1 MLPFLIRYS
10 SRSCQ
15 LTPPGGIQC
24 PPELVNA
31 CAINS
36 LAVIP
41 TVTDGNCGVD
51 AFRLVVLDASNTSVA
66 LHDLACI
73 KSLKKA
79 GGASEQI
86 SHLRKKAVAWMAA
99 NRTAEMWEGMTFEFL
114 ALAMSQSSTG
124 YAQHL
129 QNMSEDKSWIDASV
143 LHALGCVFKVNVV
156 ITQSNS
162 DPAFVGFSLSENSPA
177 PHAYVTVALHNDR
190 HFWAT
195 SRVQERF
202 AIVPYDNGDF
212 LQHHL
217 AVNSATDLRTRKNQ
231 AASDSE
237 SDGYICTA
245 PDVTLSPYDLDEDTA
260 CAELDMILAM
270 RDWNAFDE
278 PQPDLV
284 TALQRLAAC
293 YAGSPTQHEHMC
305 LVRQQAWLAL
315 SAESQGAARL
325 PPESEYRGSLR
336 WRLRRRQVV
345 SVGHGGKSSVTAHM
359 LRVHGQIT
367 HEVVEKALQ
376 RECCHEKCI
385 ATFAANVSTV
395 RNWRLLW
402 HSAPANAKH
411 EMLMDFI
418 RRQYEEYQHNPIN
431 EFRIKYR
438 VLGVDVCR
446 PTFIAVTGI
455 GCSFITACRKD
466 VLDGRKSYHVMY
478 DNCFE
483 GEGGPRSNQRTATYL
498 DARAWI
504 VEYART
510 HASQSPITGSY
521 ELPAGR
527 KLFYHACYRWD
538 REQKKMPAA
547 DISNFRAAWRMECPH
562 IKITTS
568 TNKFTQ
574 CGLCSFLR
582 RQMDLCPRSNQSLL
596 QSLRSRLGAHFNF
609 QSAQRVKVDEIA
621 ERCRQS
627 GGNAWFFTIDKMDQ
641 TATIMPTIWSQLSSP
656 LFKLGSRL
664 VCGVVGSEWA
674 GPSHT
679 QMLLRSVF
687 QDVSGGSET
696 QCSIVLTN
704 LLHVARREG
713 RLPLEVVMNPDNTP
727 KESKHQYMLHF
738 QMWLLCVLRDTC
750 FYSFSTVFLIVGHT
764 HNALDRFFS
773 RLVVALR
780 GCNYDTIDDMWEIIT
795 NALNAFD
802 IQVCHTKQTW
812 AFKELSDKNN
822 AAHLPSIAKLH
833 FVHAVNI
840 FRMPQGIFMKWKQY
854 VTDEIWSTP
863 VCIVQARQMRY
874 IAARPVQK
882 RFSMRDEMLAWLGK
896 YTNYLADMQGSYNLH
911 KQGIQWL
918 EKVIKHEHQEFNDN
932 TPLEH
937 IINELVHIGE
947 SQGRQPHAVP
957 CEIPDDQIVALFPG
971 ADLPNVPVE
980 TLVQVEGIWP
990 QQAPPPVPIQ
1000 GRLVICQALGMNIG
1014 DADDDNDNYYGNG
1027 NDKIMIMQST

>member
-1 MLPFLIRYS
+1 MQKGCVLPFLIRYS
-10 SRSCQ
+10 SRSC
-15 LTPPGGIQC
+15 LLPPPVGIPC

-36 LAVIP
+36 LAVRA
-41 TVTDGNCGVD
+41 TVTDGNCGID
-51 AFRLVVLDASNTSVA
+51 AFRQAVLEESRATAA
-66 LHDLACI
+66 LHNLACT
-73 KSLKKA
+73 KRLKKA
-79 GGASEQI
+79 GGVNEQI
-86 SHLRKKAVAWMAA
+86 SHLRKTAVDWMVV
-99 NRTAEMWEGMTFEFL
+99 NRHTEMWDGMTFGFL
-114 ALAMSQSSTG
+114 AVAMSQSTTG
-124 YAQHL
+124 YANHL
-129 QNMSEDKSWIDASV
+129 QTMSQDKSWIDASV

-156 ITQSNS
+156 IIQSNS
-162 DPAFVGFSLSENSPA
+162 DPAFVGFSMSDNSPA

-217 AVNSATDLRTRKNQ
+217 GVNSAKGSRKHEVQ
-231 AASDSE
+231 AASGSE
-237 SDGYICTA
+237 SDGYICAA
-245 PDVTLSPYDLDEDTA
+245 PDVTLSPYDLDADTA

-284 TALQRLAAC
+284 TALQKLAAC
-293 YAGSPTQHEHMC
+293 YAGSPTQQEHMC

-325 PPESEYRGSLR
+325 PPESEFRGALR
-336 WRLRRRQVV
+336 WRLRKRQVV
-345 SVGHGGKSSVTAHM
+345 SIGNRGKNSVTAQM
-359 LRVHGQIT
+359 LSVHSRIT
-367 HEVVEKALQ
+367 QEVVEKALEG
-376 RECCHEKCI
+376 ECCQHGCLG
-385 ATFAANVSTV
+385 TFVPNASAV

-418 RRQYEEYQHNPIN
+418 RRQVVEYQKRPIN
-431 EFRIKYR
+431 ELQIRYR

-446 PTFIAVTGI
+446 SAFIAVTGI
-455 GCSFITACRKD
+455 GCSFITKCRND

-478 DNCFE
+478 DNSFE
-483 GEGGPRSNQRTATYL
+483 GEGGPRRNQRTATYL

-504 VEYART
+504 IEYART

-538 REQKKMPAA
+538 REQRKLPAA
-547 DISNFRAAWRMECPH
+547 DISNFRAAWRIECPH
-562 IKITTS
+562 IKITSS

-574 CGLCSFLR
+574 CGLCAFLK

-596 QSLRSRLGAHFNF
+596 QGLRTRLGAHFNF

-641 TATIMPTIWSQLSSP
+641 TATICPTIWSQLSSP
-656 LFKLGSRL
+656 LFKLGTRL

-679 QMLLRSVF
+679 QMLLRSAL

-713 RLPLEVVMNPDNTP
+713 RLPHEVIMNPDNTP
-727 KESKHQYMLHF
+727 KESKNQYMLHF
-738 QMWLLCVLRDTC
+738 QIWLLCVLRDTC

-773 RLVVALR
+773 RLVVSLR

-812 AFKELSDKNN
+812 AFKELSDKSN
-822 AAHLPSIAKLH
+822 AVHLPSISKLH
-833 FVHAVNI
+833 FVHAMNI

-863 VCIVQARQMRY
+863 VCIVQARQMRH
-874 IAARPVQK
+874 IAALCPSPVQK
-882 RFSMRDEMLAWLGK
+882 KFAMRDEMLAWLGR
-896 YTNYLADMQGSYNLH
+896 YTNYLSDMHGTYDLH
-911 KQGIQWL
+911 KQGIKWL
-918 EKVIKHEHQEFNDN
+918 ENVIKHEHQEFNDY
-932 TPLEH
+932 TPLDH
-937 IINELVHIGE
+937 IINELVHIGQ
-947 SQGRQPHAVP
+947 SQGRPPQAVP

-971 ADLPNVPVE
+971 GDLPNVPVE
-980 TLVQVEGIWP
+980 NLVQVDGIWP

-1014 DADDDNDNYYGNG
+1014 
-1027 NDKIMIMQST
+1027 